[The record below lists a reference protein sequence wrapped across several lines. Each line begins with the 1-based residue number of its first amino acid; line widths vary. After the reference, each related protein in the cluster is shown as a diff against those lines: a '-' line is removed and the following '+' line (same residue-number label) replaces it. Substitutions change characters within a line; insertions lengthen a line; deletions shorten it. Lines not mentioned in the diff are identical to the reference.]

1 MDPNRPAPPKKTSP
15 WNYIGCGCGLLV
27 ALILVSVV
35 ALTFISYRKLKEAEQ
50 SFKDPVKR
58 EARTRQILHYE
69 QLPAGYYPMG
79 ALSFPFV
86 MDMAILSDQEPP
98 PGVDQ
103 KHGGG
108 FKDHGFIYMV
118 LRDWMGKRDELQAYM
133 EGTGKRPD
141 WMKKSDVDLDAQ
153 EVIGRGT
160 VKIDG
165 RTALYVASRGEVQS
179 RNHRRSK
186 GLVTLL
192 SIDCPDDKRLRLGIW
207 FGPDPDAGKPIGHL
221 ADRADLTGTNA
232 DPKEIQ
238 EFASHFHLCQ

>member
-1 MDPNRPAPPKKTSP
+1 MDPNRPAAQKTSP
-15 WNYIGCGCGLLV
+15 WTYIGCGCGLLV
-27 ALILVSVV
+27 ALILLAVV
-35 ALTFISYRKLKEAEQ
+35 GLTFIGYRKGKEFEE

-58 EARTRQILHYE
+58 EAKTRGILHYE
-69 QLPAGYYPMG
+69 QLPEGYYPMG
-79 ALSFPFV
+79 AFSIPMM
-86 MDMAILSDQEPP
+86 MDMAILSDEQPP

-103 KHGGG
+103 RHGGG

-141 WMKKSDVDLDAQ
+141 WMKKSDVDLDTQ

-179 RNHRRSK
+179 RNHRRTK
-186 GLVTLL
+186 GLLTLL

-207 FGPDPDAGKPIGHL
+207 FGPDPDAGKPV
-221 ADRADLTGTNA
+221 DSADLSGTNA
-232 DPKEIQ
+232 DPKAIQ
-238 EFASHFHLCQ
+238 EFASHFHLCS